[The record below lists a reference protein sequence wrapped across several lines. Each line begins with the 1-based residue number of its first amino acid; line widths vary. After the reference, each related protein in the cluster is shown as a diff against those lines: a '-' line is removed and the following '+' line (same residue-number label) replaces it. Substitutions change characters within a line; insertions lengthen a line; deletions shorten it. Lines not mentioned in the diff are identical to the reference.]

1 MVSPRKAERAAT
13 KPKRPARRVAL
24 KFRLE
29 PERAAIVERIA
40 KKEGKT
46 ESEVLRE
53 GVDLLERIRARREHL
68 AKLADFIRDIPA
80 EHRPLK

>member
-1 MVSPRKAERAAT
+1 MTFVPSLRKPPA
-13 KPKRPARRVAL
+13 KPKRSARRVAL

-40 KKEGKT
+40 KSEGKT

-68 AKLADFIRDIPA
+68 TKLADFIREVPA
-80 EHRPLK
+80 EHRRRK